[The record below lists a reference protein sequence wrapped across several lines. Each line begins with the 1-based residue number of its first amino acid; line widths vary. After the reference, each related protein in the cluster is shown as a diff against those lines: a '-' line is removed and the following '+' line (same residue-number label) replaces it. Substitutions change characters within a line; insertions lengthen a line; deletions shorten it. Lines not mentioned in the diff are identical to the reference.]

1 MLVREL
7 LEVPELRLRLLTGQ
21 GGALERPVRWVYSTD
36 LASPGRYLSGGE
48 LVISGLV
55 WRHEAADSDR
65 FVGEIASAGAA
76 ALAAGEAFFHGIP
89 DDLVRAC
96 ERHRVVLIAVPEDV
110 SFTAVTEHVI
120 RSVTAARSDRL
131 AARLGRQR
139 QLLTAVA
146 GGMGLDELTAQVSEA
161 TGLVCR
167 VLTPTGRA
175 IVPGAAPLGG
185 ALVDR
190 IVRTFLTADRLPAVV
205 PGRPA
210 YSVFPVGPALE
221 QRLTYWFAVVE
232 GAWPEWE
239 PDVADAVGELVAI
252 AALDRARRTE
262 GWRVARDIADDA
274 VGLIAAG
281 AGGRPETVARLRQ
294 AGLDPD
300 RQVAVA
306 VAGFVDRPDLTEV
319 ARSVL
324 DDAAAHLG
332 PPVVGTTP
340 DGLAVALLP
349 VPGGGVP
356 GGLPGGGVP
365 GGGVP
370 GGGVPG
376 GGAAGGAAAGGAA
389 AGGAAAEPLGPL
401 RTALGRLEP
410 GLGPARLTVGL
421 SRPSGADALS
431 GALREARHAR
441 ELAKPRPGALA
452 VVADAEVTSHVA
464 LLAAVPDDVRHA
476 FAARVLDP
484 VLEYD
489 ARNDAG
495 LYRTLEAFLNCSG
508 SWSRAAAQLHL
519 HINTVRYRI
528 GRVEELTGR
537 DLSRFEDRVDIFLAL
552 RSR

>member
-7 LEVPELRLRLLTGQ
+7 LDVPELRLRLLAGQ

-36 LASPGRYLSGGE
+36 LGSPGRYLSGGE

-55 WRHEAADSDR
+55 WRHEAADSER
-65 FVGEIASAGAA
+65 FVAEIAAAGAA

-89 DDLVRAC
+89 DDVVQAC
-96 ERHRVVLIAVPEDV
+96 ERHKVVLLAVPEDV

-120 RSVTAARSDRL
+120 RSVTAARGDRL

-146 GGMGLDELTAQVSEA
+146 GGMSLDELSTQVSDA

-175 IVPGAAPLGG
+175 IVPGPAPLGG
-185 ALVDR
+185 AAVDR
-190 IVRTFLTADRLPAVV
+190 IVRAFLTADRLPAIV

-281 AGGRPETVARLRQ
+281 SGGRPETVARLRQ

-300 RQVAVA
+300 RPVAVA

-349 VPGGGVP
+349 MHAAGPSGAVPGGVAAGP
-356 GGLPGGGVP
+356 GGVAAGPGGVA
-365 GGGVP
+365 
-370 GGGVPG
+370 
-376 GGAAGGAAAGGAA
+376 GAGE
-389 AGGAAAEPLGPL
+389 EPLAAL

-484 VLEYD
+484 ILEYD

-495 LYRTLEAFLNCSG
+495 LYRTLEAFLSCSG
-508 SWSRAAAQLHL
+508 SWSKAAALLHL

>member
-7 LEVPELRLRLLTGQ
+7 LAVPELRLRLLAGE
-21 GGALERPVRWVYSTD
+21 GAALERPLRWVYTTD
-36 LASPGRYLSGGE
+36 LSNPGRYLSGGE

-55 WRHEAADSDR
+55 WRREAADSEV
-65 FVGEIASAGAA
+65 FVAEIAAAGVA
-76 ALAAGEAFFHGIP
+76 ALAAGEAVFHGIP
-89 DDLVRAC
+89 DDVVDAC
-96 ERHRVVLIAVPEDV
+96 RRHRVVLIAVPEDM
-110 SFTAVTEHVI
+110 SFSDVTEHVI
-120 RSVTAARSDRL
+120 RSVTAARGDRL

-175 IVPGAAPLGG
+175 IVAGPAPLGG
-185 ALVDR
+185 PLVDR
-190 IVRTFLTADRLPAVV
+190 IVRAFLTADRLPAIV

-300 RQVAVA
+300 RPVAVA

-349 VPGGGVP
+349 VLGGAGGEAGSDAGGV
-356 GGLPGGGVP
+356 
-365 GGGVP
+365 
-370 GGGVPG
+370 
-376 GGAAGGAAAGGAA
+376 
-389 AGGAAAEPLGPL
+389 EPLEPL

-484 VLEYD
+484 ILEYD

-495 LYRTLEAFLNCSG
+495 LYRTLEAFLSCSG

>member
-7 LEVPELRLRLLTGQ
+7 LEVPELRLRLLAGQ

-55 WRHEAADSDR
+55 WRKEAADSDR
-65 FVGEIASAGAA
+65 FVGEIATAGAA

-89 DDLVRAC
+89 DDLVQAC
-96 ERHRVVLIAVPEDV
+96 ERHRVVLLAVPEDV

-120 RSVTAARSDRL
+120 RSVTAARGDRL

-139 QLLTAVA
+139 QLLSAVD
-146 GGMGLDELTAQVSEA
+146 GGMGLDELSAQVSEA

-175 IVPGAAPLGG
+175 IVPGPAPLGG

-190 IVRTFLTADRLPAVV
+190 IVRTFLTADRLPAIV

-349 VPGGGVP
+349 VPGGGTA
-356 GGLPGGGVP
+356 
-365 GGGVP
+365 
-370 GGGVPG
+370 G
-376 GGAAGGAAAGGAA
+376 GGAAGGGAAGGGA
-389 AGGAAAEPLGPL
+389 AGGGAEPLGPL

-452 VVADAEVTSHVA
+452 VVADSEVTSHVA